1 MLELEITALKD
12 MKALA
17 LEFLTRKFLKEM
29 PLTLQAS
36 RFTNDTSQNARNY
49 IRAEAE
55 PGHHITNG
63 KTQHVRERLP

>member
-17 LEFLTRKFLKEM
+17 LEFLKEM

-36 RFTNDTSQNARNY
+36 RFTNDTSQNAR
-49 IRAEAE
+49 
-55 PGHHITNG
+55 G
-63 KTQHVRERLP
+63 